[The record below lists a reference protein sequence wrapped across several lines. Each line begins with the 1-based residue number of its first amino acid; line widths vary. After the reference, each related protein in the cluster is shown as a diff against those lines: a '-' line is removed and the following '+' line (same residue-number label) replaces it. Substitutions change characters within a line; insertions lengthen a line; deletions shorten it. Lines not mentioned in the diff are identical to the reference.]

1 VARAVYLQL
10 QVLKRGIVMFYLFL
24 LAHLVADFILQPYWL
39 VVRKRRWDGLLLHG
53 TIVLVCMLALPLTDH
68 AALALWPAMLVITA
82 IHVVA
87 DWWKVRFGNRVPGP
101 PIGPFML
108 DQAIHITTL
117 AVVLSL
123 LLPTE
128 QVWTLAASPVAPLA
142 IWAAAYIVAACATP
156 IAVMIW
162 LDPLSQHAALAGPA
176 RWRSLLVG
184 AGAVSLAVI
193 GGALAL
199 PATLLGLLVAA
210 RRRRVTT
217 AGANLAAHPLETPL
231 GLLTVLC
238 VAAALGAGL
247 AMIH

>member
-1 VARAVYLQL
+1 
-10 QVLKRGIVMFYLFL
+10 MFYLFL

-53 TIVLVCMLALPLTDH
+53 SLVLVCMLALPLADP
-68 AALALWPAMLVITA
+68 AAQALWPAMLAITA
-82 IHVVA
+82 IHVAA
-87 DWWKVRFGNRVPGP
+87 DWWKVRFGSRIPGP

-123 LLPTE
+123 ALPAE
-128 QVWTLAASPVAPLA
+128 QVWTLAASPVALLA
-142 IWAAAYIVAACATP
+142 IWAAAYVIAACATP

-162 LDPLSQHAALAGPA
+162 LDPSSQHAALAGPA

-184 AGAVSLAVI
+184 AGAVSLALI

-210 RRRRVTT
+210 RRSGMTT

-238 VAAALGAGL
+238 VAVALGVGL

>member
-1 VARAVYLQL
+1 
-10 QVLKRGIVMFYLFL
+10 MFYLFL

-53 TIVLVCMLALPLTDH
+53 SLVLVCMLALPLADP
-68 AALALWPAMLVITA
+68 AAQALWPAMLAITA
-82 IHVVA
+82 IHVAA
-87 DWWKVRFGNRVPGP
+87 DWWKVRFGSRIPGP

-123 LLPTE
+123 ALPAE
-128 QVWTLAASPVAPLA
+128 QVWTLAASPVALLA
-142 IWAAAYIVAACATP
+142 IWAAAYVSAACATP

-162 LDPLSQHAALAGPA
+162 LDPSSQHAALAGPA

-184 AGAVSLAVI
+184 AGAVSLALI

-210 RRRRVTT
+210 RRSGMTT

-238 VAAALGAGL
+238 VAVALGVGL

>member
-1 VARAVYLQL
+1 
-10 QVLKRGIVMFYLFL
+10 MFYLFL

-53 TIVLVCMLALPLTDH
+53 AIVLACMLALPLADPM
-68 AALALWPAMLVITA
+68 ALALWPAMLLITGVH
-82 IHVVA
+82 IVA
-87 DWWKVRFGNRVPGP
+87 DWWKVRFGSQISGP

-108 DQAIHITTL
+108 DQAIHVTTL
-117 AVVLSL
+117 AVALSL
-123 LLPTE
+123 ALPAE
-128 QVWTLAASPVAPLA
+128 QVWMLAASPVALLA
-142 IWAAAYIVAACATP
+142 IWGAAYVVAACATP

-162 LDPLSQHAALAGPA
+162 LDPAAQHAELAGPA
-176 RWRSLLVG
+176 RRRSLLVG
-184 AGAVSLAVI
+184 ASAVSLALI

-199 PATLLGLLVAA
+199 PATLLGLMVAA
-210 RRRRVTT
+210 RRLGMAT

-238 VAAALGAGL
+238 VAATLGVGL